1 MSFDSSCV
9 LSSARTSPEPPGLER
24 KLGLAEAMG
33 LSLSIMAPTMA
44 MAFNVSLVPA
54 YTRMGYRPIV
64 KFPLYGPVGRKGI

>member
-33 LSLSIMAPTMA
+33 LSLSIMAPTMP

-54 YTRMGYRPIV
+54 YTRGYRPIV